1 MICISVVIGAV
12 STLAETLPGLG
23 ESVPQELLEAIDYTV
38 LPDGEGLPAG
48 SGTVTAGT
56 VIYRPHCLACPGEK
70 GQGGPNDQIAGG
82 LGSIDTDAPVK
93 TVGSY
98 WPFSTTLFDYIRRA
112 MPYQTP
118 GSLTADQ
125 IYSVT
130 AYVLFL
136 NGIVEEQAQIDA
148 RLLPG
153 IQMPNRHGFV
163 WAVPGD

>member
-1 MICISVVIGAV
+1 MICIFLLVWEPSA
-12 STLAETLPGLG
+12 LAETLPGLG
-23 ESVPQELLEAIDYTV
+23 ESAPQELLETIDYTV
-38 LPDGEGLPAG
+38 LPDGDGLPAG
-48 SGTVTAGT
+48 SGTVTAGE
-56 VIYRPHCLACPGEK
+56 VIYRQQCTACHGEK

-98 WPFSTTLFDYIRRA
+98 WPFSTTLFDYLRRA

-125 IYSVT
+125 VYSVT

-148 RLLPG
+148 RSLPG
-153 IQMPNRHGFV
+153 IEMPNRNGFV